1 MRKKLEE
8 TQIRSKRERM
18 AESLKLPKDSVLGA
32 SIVTITGKRDVFVE
46 NYKGIIEYT
55 DCRIILQG
63 KNCKIEICGKR
74 LNILYYTNEDMKIS
88 GWIENVRYMGNCRKG
103 MGGIGHVAAHPFLE
117 GISADPGMWKC
128 SGALY

>member
-1 MRKKLEE
+1 M
-8 TQIRSKRERM
+8 QIISKRERM

-32 SIVTITGKRDVFVE
+32 SIVTITGNRE

-55 DCRIILQG
+55 DCRIMLQG

-88 GWIENVRYMGNCRKG
+88 GWIENVRYMGN
-103 MGGIGHVAAHPFLE
+103 
-117 GISADPGMWKC
+117 
-128 SGALY
+128 

>member
-1 MRKKLEE
+1 MRRKPEE
-8 TQIRSKRERM
+8 MKTVSKRERM

-32 SIVTITGKRDVFVE
+32 SMVTITGNRDVFGE

-55 DCRIILQG
+55 DCRIMLQG

-88 GWIENVRYMGNCRKG
+88 GWIENVRYMGN
-103 MGGIGHVAAHPFLE
+103 
-117 GISADPGMWKC
+117 
-128 SGALY
+128 